1 MVTGWVSTFNACTRT
16 GSICFDVVNLLV
28 EKLVHSSCQK
38 LVSVDTKSPVK
49 REVCKD
55 FMATGVAVVAK
66 SLGLDK
72 Q

>member
-1 MVTGWVSTFNACTRT
+1 MYTQTGLTRKHLIT
-16 GSICFDVVNLLV
+16 TFDVVNLLV
-28 EKLVHSSCQK
+28 YKLVRSGCQK
-38 LVSVDTKSPVK
+38 LVSEDTKSTVK
-49 REVCKD
+49 RKVCKD